1 MKNIIKL
8 QEIFH
13 KDKIVDDKKLELFYR
28 KVKFDNWK
36 SQHPDLPSP
45 QKLDSLMGLRF
56 DTYFGM
62 FSLTKWKRYT
72 NLSNLLCYIDID
84 GPFEVN
90 FYSLNNNDVD
100 KLILSVSGEELNG
113 TKVIEVPPV
122 DSFYVY
128 LEIRY
133 TGDTRINSIYWAS
146 DIEKVYKTHLCV
158 GICTFKKEDYVKRN
172 LNVFSSF
179 FKIYP
184 ELKDSIKIIVA
195 DNGNTLTPPQYDENI
210 FVIPNDNL
218 GGSAGYA
225 RVMIESHKLFP
236 DFTYLMLMDDDVEFE
251 SASLFLAYNFLRT
264 IKDEYRDFCL
274 ECMNFNIDYPYK
286 CEMSMEYMD
295 RNGIHGIYAK
305 NAQIRSSLIYL
316 GIDTFHSNQ
325 FGGWWGCILAA
336 KFIRK
341 DNLPLPLFFQFDD
354 QEYSFRNKLQYIM
367 LNGLAVWHEGFYKK
381 IVPSKMYFWF
391 RNAFITIALQKFRS
405 YSKFKDSFVHDF
417 KVALTQ
423 FDYDKAECM
432 LDGFDDYLKGPDF
445 VFNRDNAFRTFK
457 NAFTHNK
464 KFKPLYTFKGY
475 QDIDYNNLCRHNH
488 LHGFK
493 KKVFNFTLN
502 GHAIPLPR
510 KNKPAFAFYDA
521 EDKRPY
527 YRNSNV
533 VAINPHFITYEE
545 RKFDFK
551 RGFNLFVRLERLL
564 LKEALIHKKLISEYE
579 KSYKKVTSYEF
590 WKEYLNI

>member
-1 MKNIIKL
+1 
-8 QEIFH
+8 
-13 KDKIVDDKKLELFYR
+13 
-28 KVKFDNWK
+28 
-36 SQHPDLPSP
+36 
-45 QKLDSLMGLRF
+45 
-56 DTYFGM
+56 
-62 FSLTKWKRYT
+62 
-72 NLSNLLCYIDID
+72 
-84 GPFEVN
+84 
-90 FYSLNNNDVD
+90 
-100 KLILSVSGEELNG
+100 
-113 TKVIEVPPV
+113 
-122 DSFYVY
+122 
-128 LEIRY
+128 
-133 TGDTRINSIYWAS
+133 
-146 DIEKVYKTHLCV
+146 
-158 GICTFKKEDYVKRN
+158 
-172 LNVFSSF
+172 
-179 FKIYP
+179 
-184 ELKDSIKIIVA
+184 
-195 DNGNTLTPPQYDENI
+195 
-210 FVIPNDNL
+210 
-218 GGSAGYA
+218 
-225 RVMIESHKLFP
+225 
-236 DFTYLMLMDDDVEFE
+236 MDDDVEFE

-274 ECMNFNIDYPYK
+274 ECMNFNIDYPYN

-325 FGGWWGCILAA
+325 FGGWWGCILPA

-391 RNAFITIALQKFRS
+391 RNAFITIALRKFRS
-405 YSKFKDSFVHDF
+405 YTKFKDSFVHEF

-445 VFNRDNAFRTFK
+445 VFNRDKAFRTFK
-457 NAFTHNK
+457 KALSHNK
-464 KFKPLYTFKGY
+464 KFKPLYTLKGY

-493 KKVFNFTLN
+493 KKVFNLTLN
-502 GHAIPLPR
+502 GHAFPLPR

-551 RGFNLFVRLERLL
+551 RGFNLFVRLKRLL
-564 LKEALIHKKLISEYE
+564 LKEAFIHKKLISEYE